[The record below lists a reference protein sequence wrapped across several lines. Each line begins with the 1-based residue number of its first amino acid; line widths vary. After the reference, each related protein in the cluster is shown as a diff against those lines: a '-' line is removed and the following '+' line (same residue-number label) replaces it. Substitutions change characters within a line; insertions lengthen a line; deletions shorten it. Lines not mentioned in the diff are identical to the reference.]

1 MTPAGDIHVENLR
14 NLLQFHLK
22 EGTDNL
28 CILGTTAE
36 SSVMSMAERE
46 LVLKTTVEEVKGKIP
61 ILAGTGT
68 LNPNTVKTMT
78 QQAIDLGADACLVVS
93 PYYVKPPQRGLIR
106 HFTTIAD
113 LGLPLVI
120 YNIPGRTGID
130 FLDENIAICA
140 EHEKIVGVKDA
151 TGKLERVEAL
161 RSLVADDFLLYSG
174 DDATSLEFCLRGG
187 DGCIS
192 VTANLVPKAM
202 HAVMAA
208 AIERRADD
216 ANDHNAPL
224 LGLHQKLFVESNPIP
239 VKWCA
244 KRLGLIDSPYC
255 RPPLDELDPKFA
267 PVLED
272 VLKSAG
278 LLS

>member
-1 MTPAGDIHVENLR
+1 MTPTGEIHVENLR
-14 NLLQFHLK
+14 SLLRFHLQ

-28 CILGTTAE
+28 CMLGTTGEA
-36 SSVMSMAERE
+36 SVMSMAERE

-61 ILAGTGT
+61 ILVGTGT
-68 LNPNTVKTMT
+68 LNPEKVRIMT

-106 HFTTIAD
+106 HFTSIAD
-113 LGLPLVI
+113 MGLPLVI
-120 YNIPGRTGID
+120 YNIPGRTGVD
-130 FLDENIAICA
+130 LLDENIAICSQ
-140 EHEKIVGVKDA
+140 HDNVIGVKDA
-151 TGKLERVEAL
+151 TGKLERVDNL
-161 RSLVADDFLLYSG
+161 RRLVDDKFLLYSG

-192 VTANLVPKAM
+192 VTANLAPRAM

-208 AIERRADD
+208 ALERRTQD
-216 ANDHNAPL
+216 ANDYNAPL
-224 LGLHQKLFVESNPIP
+224 LGLHDKLFVESNPIP

-244 KRLGLIDSPYC
+244 KRIGLIDTAFC
-255 RPPLDELDPKFA
+255 RPPLDELDPKFV
-267 PVLED
+267 PVMED